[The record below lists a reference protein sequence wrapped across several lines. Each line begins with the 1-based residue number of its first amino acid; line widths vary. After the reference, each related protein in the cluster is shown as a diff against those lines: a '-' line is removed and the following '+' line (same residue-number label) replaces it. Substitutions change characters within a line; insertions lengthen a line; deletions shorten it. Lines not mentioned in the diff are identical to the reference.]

1 MTAAQLQEW
10 KNTKGHYIT
19 SQGGVVTVRDLD
31 EYGESEL
38 HMYNR
43 WQDSTKQITLG
54 LYAQGTAYKA
64 IPYKLSI
71 ITGQA
76 PGDNAVRDWVRQFE
90 SKYRAP
96 KVPL

>member
-1 MTAAQLQEW
+1 MTTAQLQQW
-10 KNTKGHYIT
+10 KDAKDQYMT
-19 SQGGVVTVRDLD
+19 SRGGIVTVRELD

-54 LYAQGTAYKA
+54 LHAQGNAYKA
-64 IPYKLSI
+64 IPYKLSV

-76 PGDNAVRDWVRQFE
+76 PGDNAVRDWVRQFQT
-90 SKYRAP
+90 KYRSP